1 MTAPA
6 NQNLIGLDE
15 YGKVWTSGWSCKCSF
30 DRFHKDGKMKFNV
43 GDRSSVAAP
52 V

>member
-6 NQNLIGLDE
+6 NQNKTGLDE
-15 YGKVWTSGWSCKCSF
+15 YGKVWTSGCSF
-30 DRFHKDGKMKFNV
+30 DRFHKDGRIKFNV
-43 GDRSSVAAP
+43 RDRSSVAAP